1 MLMRGRW
8 CWAWVL
14 GVGVGRGRG
23 HGRGRG
29 RGRGLVKQRPKR
41 GWRFLFFF
49 VNFDVVSVRKV
60 NFLTVFG
67 SING

>member
-1 MLMRGRW
+1 MFVRGRG
-8 CWAWVL
+8 CWAWVLVL
-14 GVGVGRGRG
+14 GVGVGVGV
-23 HGRGRG
+23 G

>member
-1 MLMRGRW
+1 MFVRGRG
-8 CWAWVL
+8 CWAWVLVL
-14 GVGVGRGRG
+14 GVGVGVGVG
-23 HGRGRG
+23 VG

>member
-1 MLMRGRW
+1 MLGVGVGVGVGVDV
-8 CWAWVL
+8 CVGVGV
-14 GVGVGRGRG
+14 GVGVGRGR
-23 HGRGRG
+23 
-29 RGRGLVKQRPKR
+29 VNQRLKR